1 MDMMGGGMMGI
12 WFLMMLFGLLAF
24 IGIILLAVWAVTR
37 LSGSERLRAG
47 SPSASAEDPL
57 VILQRRY
64 ARGEIGGTTTS
75 VFAQTSK
82 ARDKLKG
89 SRLVL
94 VAGLAALI
102 VGVAGCSAPIA

>member
-47 SPSASAEDPL
+47 SASASAEDPL

-64 ARGEIGGTTTS
+64 ARGEIG
-75 VFAQTSK
+75 
-82 ARDKLKG
+82 RDDYERIRADLKG
-89 SRLVL
+89 S
-94 VAGLAALI
+94 G
-102 VGVAGCSAPIA
+102 